1 MASDV
6 WLKSYITD
14 SPKKGSKIEGSWVEK
29 CMNDKGGLFGEMAM
43 TYFSNDWIT
52 LDTCERRLCEKDG

>member
-6 WLKSYITD
+6 WLKSDITD
-14 SPKKGSKIEGSWVEK
+14 SPKGSKIEGSWVEK

-43 TYFSNDWIT
+43 THFSNDWNNT
-52 LDTCERRLCEKDG
+52 